1 MYSVKDSEFVASEF
15 SSEVTVARISL
26 RGQLVLN
33 TLWFGLNAQSSALLP
48 IVIPTQIVLFVS
60 SNQVGSAQ
68 QVLFLSWLLITAS
81 IISLFMPP
89 LIGALSDKTP
99 SNFGRRRP
107 YIVIG
112 GLLLVLSTPL
122 LVNASSMVIFVA
134 GLALLLLGKNIL
146 TPAYQGL
153 MPDRVPEEQRGVTAG
168 FVGGMTI
175 LGNVVGL
182 GLAAWLL
189 GGINQHAFSLG
200 LIRSNAGIY
209 YIVTAFLVLVGVL
222 ITLFGVREIP
232 LLTHRS
238 LNSSKREKTLLEHAQ
253 NMLYSWTEPWSN
265 YNFRMVFLARVSLIL
280 GLTLFMTFIEYY
292 FARVQHIANFVL
304 VTGIIAMLAL
314 GGAIVSGLISG
325 ILSDRF
331 KRRAPVVC
339 AATLCMSLASLAFV
353 IFPNSLVTWLW
364 LLGILFGLGYGAY
377 TSVNWALSIDVL
389 PSLEKAGK
397 DLGVWNAS
405 TTLPTIVAPLLGSMI
420 INVAA
425 GAGQT
430 ALGYRVV
437 FGAAALFF
445 FLAAAA
451 MLFVKK

>member
-1 MYSVKDSEFVASEF
+1 MYSVKDREFVASEF
-15 SSEVTVARISL
+15 SSEVTVSKISL

-48 IVIPTQIVLFVS
+48 IVIPTQIVLFIS

-68 QVLFLSWLLITAS
+68 QVLFLSWLMIAAAV
-81 IISLFMPP
+81 ISLFMPP
-89 LIGALSDKTP
+89 LIGTLSDQTP

-107 YIVIG
+107 YILIG

-122 LVNASSMVIFVA
+122 LVKASSMVVFVS

-146 TPAYQGL
+146 TPAYQSL
-153 MPDRVPEEQRGVTAG
+153 MPDCVPEEQRGVTSG

-189 GGINQHAFSLG
+189 GGVQQNAFSTG
-200 LIRSNAGIY
+200 MIRSNAGIY
-209 YIVTAFLVLVGVL
+209 YIITAFLVLAGVL
-222 ITLFGVREIP
+222 ITVFGVREIP
-232 LLTHRS
+232 LLVNKSVHTR
-238 LNSSKREKTLLEHAQ
+238 KREKTLLELARYYI
-253 NMLYSWTEPWSN
+253 NSWSEPWSN
-265 YNFRMVFLARVSLIL
+265 HNFRVVFLARVSLIF
-280 GLTLFMTFIEYY
+280 GLTLFMTFIEFY
-292 FARVQHIANFVL
+292 FARVQHVANYVM
-304 VTGIIAMLAL
+304 VTGIVAMLAL
-314 GGAIVSGLISG
+314 GGAVVSGLVSG

-339 AATLCMSLASLAFV
+339 AATLCMSFASLAFV
-353 IFPNSLVTWLW
+353 IFPNTLITWLW
-364 LLGILFGLGYGAY
+364 LLGVLFGLGYGAY

-397 DLGVWNAS
+397 DLGIWNAS
-405 TTLPTIVAPLLGSMI
+405 TTLPMIVAPLLGSVV
-420 INVAA
+420 INVAS

-430 ALGYRVV
+430 ALGYRAI
-437 FGAAALFF
+437 FGAAAFFF
-445 FLAAAA
+445 FLAAAG
-451 MLFVKK
+451 MLFIKK

>member
-1 MYSVKDSEFVASEF
+1 MYSVKDREFVASEP
-15 SSEVTVARISL
+15 SSKVTVSRISL

-48 IVIPTQIVLFVS
+48 IVIPTQIVLFIT

-68 QVLFLSWLLITAS
+68 QVIFLSWLMIAAA

-89 LIGALSDKTP
+89 LIGTLSDRTP

-112 GLLLVLSTPL
+112 GLLLILSTPL
-122 LVNASSMVIFVA
+122 LVKASSMLVFVS
-134 GLALLLLGKNIL
+134 GLTLLLLGKNIL

-189 GGINQHAFSLG
+189 GGVNQHAFSMG
-200 LIRSNAGIY
+200 MIRSNAGIY
-209 YIVTAFLVLVGVL
+209 YIITAFLVLVGVL
-222 ITLFGVREIP
+222 ITVFGVREIP
-232 LLTHRS
+232 LLTHKS
-238 LNSSKREKTLLEHAQ
+238 VPSSKRVKRLRELAGYYLHAC
-253 NMLYSWTEPWSN
+253 SEPWSN
-265 YNFRMVFLARVSLIL
+265 HNFRMVFLARVSLIL

-292 FARVQHIANFVL
+292 FARVQHVANFVM

-314 GGAIVSGLISG
+314 GGAVISGLVSG

-339 AATLCMSLASLAFV
+339 AATLCMSFASLAFV
-353 IFPNSLVTWLW
+353 IFPNTLITWLW
-364 LLGILFGLGYGAY
+364 LLGVLFGLGYGAY

-397 DLGVWNAS
+397 DLGIWNAS
-405 TTLPTIVAPLLGSMI
+405 TTIPTIVAPLLGSMI

-430 ALGYRVV
+430 ALGYRAV

-445 FLAAAA
+445 FLAAAG